1 LQSFLSADTNQD
13 EFTAFDG
20 WRAKLMSTNLL
31 EWRDALPTAIAD
43 PSEAADHP
51 PLIRALDRV
60 RQYSRLDGTIA
71 PWLGLPF
78 AIRDQ
83 GLSTGPLPCLCGGAK
98 AFRLKQRPTATD
110 WLAIVRSLHDA
121 AVSGVERL
129 DQLER
134 LYRDARRAIVREFRP
149 GALPSLAAL
158 SIHRPLLS
166 PQFVSEALKLSVAGA
181 SKLLERGVAAGLLV
195 EVTRRRTWRIFLA
208 GDLAIAFGYASP
220 KRGRPKAEPPPLPA
234 DRSLSAVFDSF
245 DEEMAEIDRLL
256 ARH

>member
-1 LQSFLSADTNQD
+1 MQSFLSADTNQD

-83 GLSTGPLPCLCGGAK
+83 GLSTGPLPCP
-98 AFRLKQRPTATD
+98 FVPIRPQANSTIDAP
-110 WLAIVRSLHDA
+110 IRS
-121 AVSGVERL
+121 R
-129 DQLER
+129 
-134 LYRDARRAIVREFRP
+134 
-149 GALPSLAAL
+149 
-158 SIHRPLLS
+158 
-166 PQFVSEALKLSVAGA
+166 
-181 SKLLERGVAAGLLV
+181 
-195 EVTRRRTWRIFLA
+195 
-208 GDLAIAFGYASP
+208 
-220 KRGRPKAEPPPLPA
+220 
-234 DRSLSAVFDSF
+234 LSATV
-245 DEEMAEIDRLL
+245 
-256 ARH
+256 